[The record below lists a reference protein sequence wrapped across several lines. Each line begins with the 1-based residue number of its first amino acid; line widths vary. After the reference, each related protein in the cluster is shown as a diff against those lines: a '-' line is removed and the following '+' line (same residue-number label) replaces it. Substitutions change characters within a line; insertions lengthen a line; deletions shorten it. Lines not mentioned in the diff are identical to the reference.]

1 MKFSNV
7 FWGIILIF
15 LGVLFILQNLGMIFF
30 DWRALWRL
38 WPVILVLWG
47 VSILP
52 VKSWIR
58 MVLTLVVLLA
68 TLTFMLNRTIEV
80 NSYGYNKES
89 HWWNESH
96 EKNVEQS
103 FAIPLNDSLRSAYL
117 DLDAAAGSFIIHDTT
132 SELLKFEKSGSWM
145 HYNYVLKT
153 SENEAKISIQPESQK
168 NIILR
173 NKNRNRVKISLNT
186 LPVWDINLD
195 VGASAVKFD
204 LSPYKIKNLNV
215 DAGAASFNIKFGN
228 LYSNTYV
235 NIDAGASSITLEI
248 PEESGCDLKISSV
261 LSGKTIHGFERIERG
276 HYRTENFEES
286 ENKIF
291 IVVDAAVSS
300 YAITRY

>member
-15 LGVLFILQNLGMIFF
+15 LGVLFILQNLGLIFF

-52 VKSWIR
+52 VKAWIR
-58 MVLTLVVLLA
+58 MVLTLFVLLA
-68 TLTFMLNRTIEV
+68 TLTFMLNRTVEV
-80 NSYGYNKES
+80 NGINKES
-89 HWWNESH
+89 HWWWNESY

-103 FAIPLNDSLRSAYL
+103 FTIPLNDTLSSAYL
-117 DLDAAAGSFIIHDTT
+117 DLDAAAGSFVIRDTT
-132 SELLKFEKSGSWM
+132 NDLLEFEKSGSWM
-145 HYNYVLKT
+145 RYNYVLKT
-153 SENEAKISIQPESQK
+153 SEDEAKISIQPESQQ
-168 NIILR
+168 NIILH
-173 NKNRNRVKISLNT
+173 NKNQNRVKISLNT
-186 LPVWDINLD
+186 LPVWDVNLD

-204 LSPYKIKNLNV
+204 LSPFKIKDLNV
-215 DAGAASFNIKFGN
+215 DAGAASFVIKFGD
-228 LYSNTYV
+228 LYPNTYV
-235 NIDAGASSITLEI
+235 NIDAGASSITLKI

-261 LSGKTIHGFERIERG
+261 LSGKTIHGFEKIERG

-286 ENKIF
+286 KNKIF

-300 YAITRY
+300 YTITRY